1 MGDIIVLSVLAGV
14 VILAV
19 RSMIKSRKSG
29 CCGSCSGCSGCAHA
43 GSCHGCSGNK
53 STRGQAQLCLPFLL
67 CFVS

>member
-29 CCGSCSGCSGCAHA
+29 CCGSCSGCSGNCAA
-43 GSCHGCSGNK
+43 CSRAPRKDDQNE
-53 STRGQAQLCLPFLL
+53 AI
-67 CFVS
+67 